1 MQPAKRTGELG
12 KTHLGSLFFR
22 LHPLGSPYSIIHT
35 HIQTQIG
42 SFVSLR
48 RRYIYIYKDLDI

>member
-35 HIQTQIG
+35 HIQTQMG

-48 RRYIYIYKDLDI
+48 RRYTYI